1 MGIRH
6 RYADDLPGHR
16 HVERIEMIFHP
27 VHGVQPDAP
36 QTQPKP
42 QFHPVLGYISQEE
55 NDG

>member
-1 MGIRH
+1 
-6 RYADDLPGHR
+6 
-16 HVERIEMIFHP
+16 MIFHP